1 MDIPKVKLADDR
13 KGGTKE
19 LDDLKGKKGTFIIF
33 RTTNR
38 KLKSC
43 EMPNLSDND
52 DDDDKYLQVYLQRN
66 NYQAYIGNGVFVN
79 DELERK
85 IPSKKYF
92 GTKNTSSYIKNDSL
106 HFIGNKNYYKGIK
119 DFCIPREYFKDVNDV
134 MYSLIKHNINASDP
148 EKREKYPFE
157 VNLCKKYGVKDTD
170 KVKRFLENEALTY
183 KTSKQI
189 YKLIFIGKPKVSG
202 NQNKRRLL
210 TEAKLITI
218 NKNKRKLLTEAK
230 FITINKNKRK
240 LSTEAK
246 LIPIDENK
254 RMLLKKVKLILIN
267 KNKRKLL
274 KKAKLIT
281 INKNKGKLLNE
292 TNLITTNRIYKI
304 SEDWKEELLKSFRE
318 NESLAASERF
328 HSETRYFC
336 DFIDEPSK
344 KILISSIKKE
354 NGNYDQNTDDEN
366 CNLSMDEN
374 FYKKFKMKK
383 LNKYFYLN
391 KDKLKDDIL
400 KFKNTYRES
409 ELMNLLKN
417 ALKDVNMKWYLSCIN
432 FIRDAFKDDKETDGK
447 NGNSNSEIEGW
458 YYSISEAKNDEYI
471 YPLFIMVQLIKNIR
485 KNSFVIIECKKNQHE
500 ITKIIWNLINYVLND
515 YHCTF
520 FVCDECEE
528 GKVEE

>member
-19 LDDLKGKKGTFIIF
+19 LDDLKNNKGTFIIF
-33 RTTNR
+33 RMTRR
-38 KLKSC
+38 KLKDC
-43 EMPNLSDND
+43 EINESEHD
-52 DDDDKYLQVYLQRN
+52 DLDKYIQVYIQKD

-92 GTKNTSSYIKNDSL
+92 ETKNTSSYIKNDSV
-106 HFIGNKNYYKGIK
+106 HFIGNKNYYKGLK

-134 MYSLIKHNINASDP
+134 MYSLIEHNIKASDQ
-148 EKREKYPFE
+148 ENCVKYPFE
-157 VNLCKKYGVKDTD
+157 VNLCNKYCVEDTD
-170 KVKRFLENEALTY
+170 KVKQFLETEDLTY
-183 KTSKQI
+183 KTSK
-189 YKLIFIGKPKVSG
+189 P
-202 NQNKRRLL
+202 
-210 TEAKLITI
+210 I
-218 NKNKRKLLTEAK
+218 NKVIYLGKLKLGKHNKE
-230 FITINKNKRK
+230 
-240 LSTEAK
+240 
-246 LIPIDENK
+246 
-254 RMLLKKVKLILIN
+254 
-267 KNKRKLL
+267 RKLL
-274 KKAKLIT
+274 K
-281 INKNKGKLLNE
+281 E
-292 TNLITTNRIYKI
+292 TNLITTNKIYKI

-318 NESLAASERF
+318 NESLAASEPF

-344 KILISSIKKE
+344 KILISSIQKE
-354 NGNYDQNTDDEN
+354 NGNEDQNTDDEN

-432 FIRDAFKDDKETDGK
+432 FIRDAFKDDEEIDGK

-458 YYSISEAKNDEYI
+458 YYSISEAENDEYI
-471 YPLFIMVQLIKNIR
+471 YPLFVMVQLIKNIR
-485 KNSFVIIECKKNQHE
+485 KNSFIIIECKK
-500 ITKIIWNLINYVLND
+500 INM
-515 YHCTF
+515 
-520 FVCDECEE
+520 
-528 GKVEE
+528 K